1 MSGLAGLRERSF
13 GAAWSR
19 SRVFLQ
25 SVRPCG
31 CTDVFLGDRWGRADA
46 AGDALVQVAQREF
59 NRVELL
65 PRIQH
70 IVDNRFMDTKPP
82 RRYPITC
89 EFDRETHKA
98 TYWVAGKILTVAT
111 RRGGNSKKVGT
122 MEPEVL
128 ARQLLLELV
137 KAGKA

>member
-1 MSGLAGLRERSF
+1 M
-13 GAAWSR
+13 
-19 SRVFLQ
+19 SRV
-25 SVRPCG
+25 SGGRSVRWRTVPAMHAGGVRPCG
-31 CTDVFLGDRWGRADA
+31 CTDVSLGDRRSGPDA
-46 AGDALVQVAQREF
+46 AGDALVQVAQREA

-65 PRIQH
+65 PRIQQ

-82 RRYPITC
+82 ARHPITC
-89 EFDRETHKA
+89 EFDGETHKA

-111 RRGGNSKKVGT
+111 RKAGNSKQVGT